1 MLRVQTAVIG
11 GGVVGIACARALA
24 AAGREV
30 IVLESEGLIGRAQAA
45 ATRKWCMGHLLCEGL
60 SQGADLHR
68 GRRMLYQYCKSHG
81 VEYRCCG
88 KLLVATEQHELPM
101 LDAII
106 ERARANGL
114 SSPDEELRRLTASEA
129 SALEPAVHCV
139 GAVHSP
145 STGIVDSHGLMLA
158 MLGEA
163 QGLGATLALGTRVT
177 GGAADGEGL
186 RLQTEDGTELR
197 CHEVV
202 NCAGRHDC
210 CVYCRH
216 AASRRQRTTP
226 RAITLR

>member
-30 IVLESEGLIGRAQAA
+30 IVLESEGLIGSGSSSRNSEVVHAGIYYAKGSLKA
-45 ATRKWCMGHLLCEGL
+45 RTCIE
-60 SQGADLHR
+60 
-68 GRRMLYQYCKSHG
+68 GRRMLYQYCKSHS

-114 SSPDEELRRLTASEA
+114 SNPDEELRRLTASEA

-139 GAVHSP
+139 GAVRSP
-145 STGIVDSHGLMLA
+145 STGIVDSHGL
-158 MLGEA
+158 
-163 QGLGATLALGTRVT
+163 
-177 GGAADGEGL
+177 
-186 RLQTEDGTELR
+186 
-197 CHEVV
+197 
-202 NCAGRHDC
+202 AGDFG
-210 CVYCRH
+210 
-216 AASRRQRTTP
+216 QDFP
-226 RAITLR
+226 PNFF